1 MATSQAVKLISGEA
15 GSAVVVYRLVTLA
28 ADGQYDHTGADGGPD
43 GVAAESV
50 ATVGGAFPLALPNG
64 AVVKLEC
71 GGAVTAGARLEAM
84 ADGKVQ
90 DYAGGLGS
98 FWVGKALEAGAD
110 GQIIS
115 VLFSVEL
122 DQVA

>member
-28 ADGQYDHTGADGGPD
+28 ADGQYDHTAADGAPD
-43 GVAAESV
+43 GVCAESV
-50 ATVGGAFPLALPNG
+50 STVGGAFPLALPNG

-71 GGAVTAGARLEAM
+71 GGVVTAGGKLESMTA
-84 ADGKVQ
+84 GKVQ
-90 DYAGGLGS
+90 DYAGATGAS
-98 FWVGKALEAGAD
+98 WVGKALEAGVD

-115 VLFSVEL
+115 VLFTVDL
-122 DQVA
+122 DQVT

>member
-15 GSAVVVYRLVTLA
+15 GTAVVVYRLVTLA
-28 ADGQYDHTGADGGPD
+28 ADGAWDHTGADGAPD
-43 GVAAESV
+43 GVCAETQ
-50 ATVGGAFPLALPNG
+50 ATVGKVFPIAIPNG
-64 AVVKLEC
+64 AVVKVEC
-71 GGAVTAGARLEAM
+71 GGAVTAGDKLEAM

-98 FWVGKALEAGAD
+98 SWIGKALEAGVD

-115 VLFSVEL
+115 ILFSPDL

>member
-1 MATSQAVKLISGEA
+1 MATSQGVKLISGNT
-15 GSAVVVYRLVTLA
+15 GTAVVVYRLVTLA
-28 ADGQYDHTGADGGPD
+28 SDGFYDHTGADGGPD
-43 GVAAESV
+43 GVAAETV
-50 ATVGGAFPLALPNG
+50 ATGGLAFPLALPNG
-64 AVVKLEC
+64 AIVKMEC
-71 GGAVTAGARLEAM
+71 GGNVTRGSKLEAM

-98 FWVGKALEAGAD
+98 YWVGKALEAGVD

-115 VLFSVEL
+115 VLFTVDL

>member
-1 MATSQAVKLISGEA
+1 MATSQSTVSISGEA
-15 GSAVVVYRLVTLA
+15 GSAIEIYRLVTLA
-28 ADGQYDHTGADGGPD
+28 ADGQYDHTGADGAPD
-43 GVAAESV
+43 GVAEETQ
-50 ATVGGAFPLALPNG
+50 ATVGGSVGIAIPNG
-64 AVVKLEC
+64 AIVKLEC
-71 GGAVTAGARLEAM
+71 GGAVTAGGKLEAM

-98 FWVGKALEAGAD
+98 SWVGKAQEAGAD

-115 VLFSVEL
+115 VLFTVDL